1 MVDASQGEKKTKVFQ
16 LKSATVVIMY
26 ATAIQYHMQKLFQSN
41 WGYLRQ
47 SLTATPA
54 ESLTLRMKFQ
64 EQSAVAAKLLQ
75 VAEENDKHVLA
86 MVA

>member
-1 MVDASQGEKKTKVFQ
+1 MFDASQGEKKTKVFQ
-16 LKSATVVIMY
+16 LKSEIVVIIHV
-26 ATAIQYHMQKLFQSN
+26 TAVQYPVQKLFQSN

-47 SLTATPA
+47 SLTAAPA

-64 EQSAVAAKLLQ
+64 EQSAVAAKLLH

>member
-1 MVDASQGEKKTKVFQ
+1 MVDASQGEKKIKVFQ

-26 ATAIQYHMQKLFQSN
+26 VTAIHYHMQKLFQSK

-47 SLTATPA
+47 SLTAAPA
-54 ESLTLRMKFQ
+54 ESVTLRMKFE
-64 EQSAVAAKLLQ
+64 EQSAVAAKLLH

>member
-16 LKSATVVIMY
+16 LKSATVVIMHV
-26 ATAIQYHMQKLFQSN
+26 TAIQYPVQKLFQSN

-47 SLTATPA
+47 SLTAAPA

>member
-1 MVDASQGEKKTKVFQ
+1 MFDASQGEKKTKVFQ
-16 LKSATVVIMY
+16 LKSEIVVIIHV
-26 ATAIQYHMQKLFQSN
+26 TAVQYPMQKLFQSD

-47 SLTATPA
+47 SLTAAPA

>member
-1 MVDASQGEKKTKVFQ
+1 MVDASQGEKKITVFQ
-16 LKSATVVIMY
+16 LKSAIVVIIHV
-26 ATAIQYHMQKLFQSN
+26 TAVQYPVQKLFQSN

-47 SLTATPA
+47 SLTAAPA

-64 EQSAVAAKLLQ
+64 EQSAVAAKLLH

>member
-16 LKSATVVIMY
+16 LTSAIVVIIHV
-26 ATAIQYHMQKLFQSN
+26 TAVQYPVQKLFQSN

-47 SLTATPA
+47 SLTADPA

-75 VAEENDKHVLA
+75 VAEEKDKHVLA

>member
-1 MVDASQGEKKTKVFQ
+1 MFDGSQGEKKTKVFQ
-16 LKSATVVIMY
+16 LKSEIVVIIHV
-26 ATAIQYHMQKLFQSN
+26 TAVQYPVQKLFQSN

-47 SLTATPA
+47 SLTADPS
-54 ESLTLRMKFQ
+54 ESLPLRMQFQ
-64 EQSAVAAKLLQ
+64 EQSAVAAKLLH

>member
-1 MVDASQGEKKTKVFQ
+1 MRAKARKK
-16 LKSATVVIMY
+16 LKCSSSSR
-26 ATAIQYHMQKLFQSN
+26 Q
-41 WGYLRQ
+41 LRQ
-47 SLTATPA
+47 SLTADPA

>member
-1 MVDASQGEKKTKVFQ
+1 
-16 LKSATVVIMY
+16 
-26 ATAIQYHMQKLFQSN
+26 
-41 WGYLRQ
+41 
-47 SLTATPA
+47 
-54 ESLTLRMKFQ
+54 MKFQ